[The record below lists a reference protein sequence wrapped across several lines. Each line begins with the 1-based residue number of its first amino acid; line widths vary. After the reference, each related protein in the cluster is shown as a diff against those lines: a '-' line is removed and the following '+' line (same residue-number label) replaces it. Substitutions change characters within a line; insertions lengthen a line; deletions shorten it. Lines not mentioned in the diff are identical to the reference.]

1 MKIRLF
7 IALAVACVGTA
18 GAAASAESLHFV
30 VMDQNRHPLKDAVVE
45 VETSVSGVTP
55 VSLAPAVMDQRSK
68 RFEPELLVV
77 QQGQQVRFP
86 NSDNIRHHVYSFSP
100 AKSFELKLYSGHPE
114 SPVFFDRPGVVVLGC
129 NIHDA
134 MVGYIYV
141 AASAQVAVTAEDGR
155 GEIILA
161 KPVPTRR
168 VFVWHAQHSAGP
180 ESRAE
185 FSTDKNAERL
195 PDGSFVLSLDIAT
208 PAPRDTFQAK
218 FRAADK

>member
-7 IALAVACVGTA
+7 IALAVACIGTVS
-18 GAAASAESLHFV
+18 AAASAESLRFV
-30 VMDQNRHPLKDAVVE
+30 VVDQNQHPLKGAVVE
-45 VETSVSGVTP
+45 VATSVSGVTQA
-55 VSLAPAVMDQRSK
+55 SLTPAAMDQRGK

-77 QQGQQVRFP
+77 QQGQQVSFP

-100 AKSFELKLYSGHPE
+100 TKSFELKLYSGHPE
-114 SPVFFDRPGVVVLGC
+114 NPVLFDHPGVVVLGC

-141 AASAQVAVTAEDGR
+141 AASAQVAVTAEDGL
-155 GEIILA
+155 GEISLA
-161 KPVPTRR
+161 KPLSTQR

-185 FSTDKNAERL
+185 FSIDKNAERL

-218 FRAADK
+218 FRAAEK

>member
-7 IALAVACVGTA
+7 IAFAVACIGTA
-18 GAAASAESLHFV
+18 SAAASAESLRFV
-30 VMDQNRHPLKDAVVE
+30 VVDQNHHPLKDAVVE
-45 VETSVSGVTP
+45 VATSVSGVKQASLTP
-55 VSLAPAVMDQRSK
+55 AAMDQRGK

-77 QQGQQVRFP
+77 QQGQQVSFP

-100 AKSFELKLYSGHPE
+100 TKSFELKLYSGHPE
-114 SPVFFDRPGVVVLGC
+114 NPVLFDHPGVVVLGC

-141 AASAQVAVTAEDGR
+141 AASAQVAVTAEDGL
-155 GEIILA
+155 GEISLA
-161 KPVPTRR
+161 KPLSTQR

-185 FSTDKNAERL
+185 FSIDKNGVRL

-218 FRAADK
+218 FRAAEK